1 MRSALSGHRFVPIWK
16 EKESETAERTRLSVG
31 KEGPL
36 GQVWCPL
43 DGGPRWGEGH
53 GRPLRWG

>member
-1 MRSALSGHRFVPIWK
+1 MSGHRFVPIWK

-43 DGGPRWGEGH
+43 DGGPRCGEGH